1 MVSPRFGVEFV
12 PQKHPDK
19 IVEYTVLA
27 EKVGIDYVW
36 ITDHYNNRNVYITLT
51 LIALNTKKVYLGP
64 GVTNPYVIN
73 PCWTASALA
82 TLDEVSNGRAVL
94 GIGAGDKATLQQIG
108 ITWAKPLTTVKE
120 AVIIMRKLLDGET
133 VKYDGKVFKVL
144 NARLNYKPTRKI
156 PIYIGAQAPKMLQ
169 LAGELGDG
177 VLINASH
184 PDDFKEAVPL
194 IKKGAEKA
202 GKDPGKI
209 DIVAYTCFSVDLDK
223 AKAKEAAIPVV
234 AFIVAG
240 ASDKVIER
248 HGIKK
253 EDVNRIREYL
263 SKGKILDAFKAVTDD
278 MLEAFSIYGTPKEC
292 IDKINTLLKVGI
304 TQIVFGSPI
313 GPSKKK
319 SLELVGEILEHFKQS
334 Q

>member
-1 MVSPRFGVEFV
+1 MTTPKFGIEFV

-19 IVEYTVLA
+19 ITSHVVLA
-27 EKVGIDYVW
+27 ENVGVDYVW

-51 LIALNTKKVYLGP
+51 MIALKTRKIFLGP
-64 GVTNPYVIN
+64 GVTNPYIIN
-73 PCWTASALA
+73 PCWTASAVA

-108 ITWAKPLTTVKE
+108 VEWSRPLTTMRE
-120 AVIIMRKLLDGET
+120 AVTIIRKLLDGET
-133 VKYDGKVFKVL
+133 VKYDGKVFKIL
-144 NARLNYKPTRKI
+144 NAKLNYKPTRRI

-184 PDDFKEAVPL
+184 PDDFKEALPQ
-194 IKKGAEKA
+194 IANGAERA
-202 GKDPGKI
+202 GRNLKDI
-209 DIVAYTCFSVDLDK
+209 DIAAYTCFSVDSDK
-223 AKAKEAAIPVV
+223 NKAKEAAIPVV

-240 ASDKVIER
+240 SSDKILERHNISIER
-248 HGIKK
+248 
-253 EDVNRIREYL
+253 VNQIREYL
-263 SKGKILDAFKAVTDD
+263 SKGKLVEAFKAVTED
-278 MLEAFSIYGTPKEC
+278 MLEAFSIYGTPNEC
-292 IDKINTLLKVGI
+292 INKIEALLKSGI

-319 SLELVGEILEHFKQS
+319 SIELIGEIIKHFKR
-334 Q
+334 

>member
-1 MVSPRFGVEFV
+1 VITPKFGIEFV
-12 PQKHPDK
+12 PQKHPEK
-19 IVEYTVLA
+19 IVKHVVLA
-27 EKVGIDYVW
+27 EKVGLDYVW

-51 LIALNTKKVYLGP
+51 LTALNTKRIYLGP

-73 PCWTASALA
+73 PCWTASAVA

-108 ITWAKPLTTVKE
+108 ITWTKPLTTVKE

-133 VKYDGKVFKVL
+133 VKYEGKVFKVL
-144 NARLNYKPTRKI
+144 NAKLSYKPTRKI

-184 PDDFKEAVPL
+184 PDDFKEAIPL
-194 IKKGAEKA
+194 IKEGAK
-202 GKDPGKI
+202 KVNRDPDKI
-209 DIVAYTCFSVDLDK
+209 DVAAYTCFSVDSDK
-223 AKAKEAAIPVV
+223 SKAKEAAIPVV

-240 ASDKVIER
+240 ASDRVLER
-248 HGIKK
+248 HSIRK
-253 EDVNRIREYL
+253 EDVNEIRSHL
-263 SKGKILDAFKAVTDD
+263 SKGRSLDAFKLVTDD
-278 MLEAFSIYGTPKEC
+278 MLDAFSIYGTPKEC
-292 IDKINTLLKVGI
+292 IDKIDTLLRTGV

-313 GPSKKK
+313 GPSKSKAIK
-319 SLELVGEILEHFKQS
+319 LIGDIIKHFR
-334 Q
+334 